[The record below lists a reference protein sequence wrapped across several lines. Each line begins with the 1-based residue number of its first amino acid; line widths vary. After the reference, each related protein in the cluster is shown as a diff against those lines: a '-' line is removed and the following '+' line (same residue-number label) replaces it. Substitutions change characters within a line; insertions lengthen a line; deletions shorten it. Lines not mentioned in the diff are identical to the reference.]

1 MKKSD
6 DIKKSIIDMVRRL
19 NPTKSAVCKKH
30 GITWQTL
37 KNWMQED
44 PAFADEYR
52 QAVKDYLQD
61 INVSARKSLSKLVKG
76 YNYYEEKTIY
86 GPAPEGSKDN
96 TPIICQIVRIKKH
109 VPPNAMA
116 VTYAL
121 TNLDPENFE

>member
-44 PAFADEYR
+44 PTFADEYR

-76 YNYYEEKTIY
+76 YNYNEEKTIY
-86 GPAPEGSKDN
+86 GPGPEGEPVILQK
-96 TPIICQIVRIKKH
+96 TIIKKH

>member
-19 NPTKSAVCKKH
+19 NPTKSAVCKRH

-76 YNYYEEKTIY
+76 YNYNEEKIIY
-86 GPAPEGSKDN
+86 GPGPEGEPVILQK
-96 TPIICQIVRIKKH
+96 TIIKKH